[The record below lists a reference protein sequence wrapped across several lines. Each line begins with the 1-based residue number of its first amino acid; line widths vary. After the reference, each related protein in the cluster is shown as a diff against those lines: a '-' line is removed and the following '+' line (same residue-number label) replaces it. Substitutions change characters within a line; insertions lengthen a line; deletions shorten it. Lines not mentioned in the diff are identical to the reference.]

1 MNNNVYWIA
10 VLRNVKVSMDVL
22 GFCFA
27 NGIYVKHKP
36 DCTGW
41 FHLSIKQGDTIM
53 FCDAD
58 GYCTDERYE
67 INGIDMLNRIVELMK
82 TRFALSQLEHM

>member
-1 MNNNVYWIA
+1 MNNSVYWIA

-22 GFCFA
+22 DFCFA

-36 DCTGW
+36 DGIGW
-41 FHLSIKQGDTIM
+41 FDLTIEQGDTIT

-58 GYCTDERYE
+58 GYCMDEIYE
-67 INGIDMLNRIVELMK
+67 INGIDMLNRIIELMK
-82 TRFALSQLEHM
+82 TRFALSRLEQA